1 MKRQIPNLLSGVR
14 LLAAAMGFLPAA
26 GGAFA
31 ALYLFC
37 GLTDVLDG
45 WLARR
50 LHAESEVGA
59 RLDSAADACFTA
71 AVLFRLWPLVRAYG
85 WLPWY
90 AATVALV
97 RLSAVL
103 LVKLRFGWFGSAH
116 TWGNKAAGLLLFFWS
131 PIWLLAGKDWL
142 LLPLCFAAGLSAL
155 EELALSLTARDWRP
169 DRRSILFP

>member
-1 MKRQIPNLLSGVR
+1 MKRQIPNLLSGIR

-71 AVLFRLWPLVRAYG
+71 AVLFRLWPLVRA
-85 WLPWY
+85 
-90 AATVALV
+90 AVV
-97 RLSAVL
+97 RSH
-103 LVKLRFGWFGSAH
+103 GSTCAPER
-116 TWGNKAAGLLLFFWS
+116 G
-131 PIWLLAGKDWL
+131 PAGKTPFWPVWL
-142 LLPLCFAAGLSAL
+142 
-155 EELALSLTARDWRP
+155 RP
-169 DRRSILFP
+169 YLGK